1 MLPTLPPRPRPA
13 DEILHE
19 TTRSICPECR
29 VVVDAQV
36 LLCDDRVYMRKHC
49 PEHGWFEGLIYGDAR
64 AYVEQAKFN
73 KPGQAPARISTESV
87 NGCPLDCGLCPEH
100 RQHTCLALI
109 EVNTA
114 CNLDCP
120 VCFANAGAGFNLT
133 VPEVEAML
141 DRFVELEGHPEV
153 VQFSGGE
160 PTIHPD
166 LLEMIEGA
174 QRRDITHVMV
184 NTNGLRIANDPEWF
198 ARFAEL
204 RPLIYLQFDGLTD
217 ETYRAIRGSRSLRRS
232 SGPWAAWPR
241 RTCT

>member
-1 MLPTLPPRPRPA
+1 MLPTLPPQLRPEG
-13 DEILHE
+13 EILHE
-19 TTRSICPECR
+19 TTRSICPVCR
-29 VVVDAQV
+29 TVIDAQV
-36 LLCDDRVYMRKHC
+36 LLREDGAFMRKRC

-87 NGCPLDCGLCPEH
+87 NGCPLDCGICPEH

-166 LLEMIEGA
+166 LLEMI
-174 QRRDITHVMV
+174 
-184 NTNGLRIANDPEWF
+184 
-198 ARFAEL
+198 
-204 RPLIYLQFDGLTD
+204 
-217 ETYRAIRGSRSLRRS
+217 
-232 SGPWAAWPR
+232 AAA
-241 RTCT
+241 